1 MQGLYLWHCS
11 VRGRNP
17 TLLPIQG
24 RRVWFRS
31 LSQVYM
37 YVQHEPLDLF
47 YFSKAAQ
54 GGPGLS
60 SDARNE
66 RIPYFPSTTPRL
78 NESTTRHEI
87 EKPRRAAAKSCHPV
101 SKSFL
106 FPSAFLSFFLPR
118 NNWRSLLLLCGGGFY
133 GGFVVGTSSQVSS
146 CLQQCGGKKENREDR
161 YGVY

>member
-101 SKSFL
+101 SKSFS
-106 FPSAFLSFFLPR
+106 FHPPSSLSSSAVGLV
-118 NNWRSLLLLCGGGFY
+118 WRFCCWYLLRYRRVC
-133 GGFVVGTSSQVSS
+133 SSVAVKRRT
-146 CLQQCGGKKENREDR
+146 GRIVTGYIR
-161 YGVY
+161 